1 MSFDI
6 RIDNDNDSND
16 FSGASHQ
23 SQVQW
28 HYEDS
33 SSTTTS
39 SLSQR
44 QPFASESVQKWLKT
58 KGASIADVQVEGFM
72 LRNAVVVDNGDGNA
86 EESPTT
92 TTTSPTTREAA
103 FLQNGLSL
111 ETIKASMPAG
121 RYAELGYDGVRHGGG
136 GDADGVE
143 RRKRRL
149 AAQKRVS
156 DQRKTVEAA
165 RRRQSQ
171 NFHMLKEK
179 RHRQDQV
186 CVCVLVT
193 TCTGVG
199 RAHD

>member
-121 RYAELGYDGVRHGGG
+121 RYAELGLSLIHI
-136 GDADGVE
+136 
-143 RRKRRL
+143 
-149 AAQKRVS
+149 
-156 DQRKTVEAA
+156 
-165 RRRQSQ
+165 
-171 NFHMLKEK
+171 
-179 RHRQDQV
+179 
-186 CVCVLVT
+186 
-193 TCTGVG
+193 
-199 RAHD
+199 